1 MSAPSQGRAAGTAS
15 ADPALAGVR
24 SLLLDLDGCVWFG
37 DELADGA
44 AEFVAGARAAGLKV
58 GFLTNTSS
66 GTSAGLAAKLTRLG
80 IPATEETVLMPIDA
94 LARHPLLR
102 GEPVTFVLGRPDVFE
117 AVAAITPVT
126 TDPASASLLVISRD
140 PEMTYD
146 DLAAAGQVLV
156 QGGAFLA
163 LNLDGRV
170 PVTGGRIV
178 PGTGAIAAALTA
190 TSGVTPLSVGKPSPF
205 YFDVA
210 LERFGME
217 RATTVMVGDN
227 LDSDIA
233 GGGAASLRTVHVGGS
248 TFSALTPPPEPTLSV
263 SDLRKLGEL
272 LGLYATDHHL

>member
-1 MSAPSQGRAAGTAS
+1 MSAPSNERGGAAA
-15 ADPALAGVR
+15 ADPALTGVR

-37 DELADGA
+37 NELADGA

-66 GTSAGLAAKLTRLG
+66 GTSAGLAAKLTQLG
-80 IPATEETVLMPIDA
+80 IPTTEEAVLMPIDA
-94 LARHPLLR
+94 LARHPLMQDK
-102 GEPVTFVLGRPDVFE
+102 PVTFVLGRPDVFE

-126 TDPASASLLVISRD
+126 TDPASARLLVISRD

-146 DLAAAGQVLV
+146 ELAAAGQVLV
-156 QGGAFLA
+156 QGGDFLA

-190 TSGVTPLSVGKPSPF
+190 TSGVAPHSVGKPAPF
-205 YFDVA
+205 YFEVA

-217 RATTVMVGDN
+217 RASTVMVGDN

-233 GGGAASLRTVHVGGS
+233 GGNAASLRTVHVGGS
-248 TFSALTPPPEPTLSV
+248 SFTTRTPAPEPTLSV
-263 SDLRKLGEL
+263 SDLRELGEVL
-272 LGLYATDHHL
+272 ELYATDYHR